1 LDVAPRTEPTNSIE
15 PPPPAV
21 ARGLAAFI
29 LALMEILLAV
39 GDVVA
44 LNVAFLLSYFFRYTL
59 EIGGEIPGE
68 FDVGYPEY
76 VPIQIAMTGILLLT
90 YVLKGLYQ
98 SPRGPSWVAEMSSVL
113 SATSIGVMILFAAVS
128 MARYPA
134 SSRALFIYFWLLA
147 IILVGQSRLV
157 HRVATVALRRW
168 NIGVKRVLVVG
179 GQNPLGRRIMHS
191 IVTERNQ
198 AARVVGFVDLEPAP
212 DFGRFRFLGT
222 VDRIGRIVE
231 DYSIDQ
237 VVIAL
242 PAASHQQVLRITDHC
257 QRGGVDFRVV
267 PDLYQIRLNRVD
279 VDTINGI
286 PLIAVSSSRIMG
298 WNLILKRV
306 LDIALSA
313 ILLLILSPLTALVA
327 VAIRLDS
334 PGPVLFRQT
343 RIGKNGVPFTFL
355 KFRSM
360 RVGAEEQL
368 EELLPLNEASGPI
381 FKIRNDPRMTRVGRV
396 LRRTSIDE
404 LPQIVNVLKGEM
416 SWVGPRPPI
425 PQEVE
430 RYADWHHRRLEVSP
444 GITGLWQVS
453 GRSGIPFDEM
463 VMLDIY
469 YIENWSLGM
478 DIRILLRT
486 VPAVVTGGGAY

>member
-1 LDVAPRTEPTNSIE
+1 MDVM
-15 PPPPAV
+15 
-21 ARGLAAFI
+21 LAI
-29 LALMEILLAV
+29 
-39 GDVVA
+39 GDLVA
-44 LNVAFLLSYFFRYTL
+44 LNLAFVAAYFLRYTL

-90 YVLKGLYQ
+90 YLLKGLYQ
-98 SPRGPSWVAEMSSVL
+98 SPRAASWVAETSSVL
-113 SATSIGVMILFAAVS
+113 SATSIGVMVLFAAVS

-134 SSRALFIYFWLLA
+134 SSRALFIYFWILA
-147 IILVGQSRLV
+147 ILFVGQSRLF
-157 HRVATVALRRW
+157 HRLITIALRRW
-168 NIGVKRVLVVG
+168 EVGVKRVLVVG

-191 IVTERNQ
+191 IATERSQ
-198 AARVVGFVDLEPAP
+198 AARVVGFVDLEDSP
-212 DFGRFRFLGT
+212 DFGRFRSLGT
-222 VDRIGRIVE
+222 VDRIGRVVE
-231 DYSIDQ
+231 DNHVDE

-242 PAASHQQVLRITDHC
+242 PAASHQQVLRIMDHC
-257 QRGGVDFRVV
+257 RKGGVDFRVV

-279 VDTINGI
+279 VDTVNGI
-286 PLIAVSSSRIMG
+286 PLIAVSKSRILG
-298 WNLILKRV
+298 WNLLLKRIMDV
-306 LDIALSA
+306 AVSTV
-313 ILLLILSPLTALVA
+313 LLICLSPLMGLVA
-327 VAIRLDS
+327 LAIRLDS
-334 PGPVLFRQT
+334 PGPVLFRQQ
-343 RIGKNGVPFTFL
+343 RVGRNGAPFTLL

-368 EELLPLNEASGPI
+368 DEVIALNEASGPI
-381 FKIRNDPRMTRVGRV
+381 FKVRNDPRMTRVGRF

-404 LPQIVNVLKGEM
+404 LPQMINVLRGEM

-430 RYADWHHRRLEVSP
+430 KYEDWHRRRLEVSP

-453 GRSGIPFDEM
+453 GRSEIPFDEM

-486 VPAVVTGGGAY
+486 VPAVLTGGGAY